1 MKEYT
6 FTVKGMACSM
16 CESHINDAIYKID
29 GVKKVKSYRRKH
41 QTVVTAEDLN
51 TESVLKA
58 VRDLGYD
65 IDDSFTEKE
74 AEKKSLFGKR
84 KR

>member
-1 MKEYT
+1 MKKYT
-6 FTVKGMACSM
+6 FTVKVMACSM

-29 GVKKVKSYRRKH
+29 GVKKVKSYMRKH